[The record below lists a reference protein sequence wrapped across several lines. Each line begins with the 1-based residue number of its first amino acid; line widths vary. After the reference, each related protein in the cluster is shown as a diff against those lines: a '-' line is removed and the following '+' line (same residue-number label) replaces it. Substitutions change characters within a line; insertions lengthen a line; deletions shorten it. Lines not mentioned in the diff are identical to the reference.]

1 MRVLITKLEIV
12 NKRGNNMSLINE
24 KIENFKIKGLGDKG
38 VEKLKRMGV
47 NTLKDILYFF
57 PREYEDCGNIKKISE
72 VKEEEFSVVKGNV
85 IKCEQLRA
93 RSRLSYFKAMV
104 SDGSGI
110 IEAIWF
116 KMPYLKSTIKQGDTI
131 ILKGK
136 AKRDFGIKMV
146 NPGYAKTDEDDI
158 TGEGINPIYPLSTGV
173 NQRFIRAVI
182 QSVIDKCE
190 DEINEILPLE
200 IVEKYKFKSRISA
213 LKSIHQPE
221 KIEDAK
227 SAKKRFAFEEIFL
240 LEMFIMSRKGKSTVT
255 NEYQLEDK
263 KELVKKFIT
272 TIGFELTNAQK
283 RVVTEIYKELKNGKI
298 INRLI
303 QGDVGSGKTI
313 VAIILLLYM
322 VENGYQ
328 GAFMAPTEILAEQHY
343 LSMCD
348 VLREIGVRVEIL
360 SGSVKGSVKTRLL
373 KEIEEGLVDI
383 VVGTHALIE
392 DSVKFKKLA
401 FIVIDEQ
408 HRFGVAQRQRIR
420 DKGVLANLLVMS
432 ATPIPRSMALTI
444 YGDLDVSIIDELP
457 PGRIEIKTKWIN
469 GEKEMNKLVTFIKK
483 KIGEGRQCYFV
494 TPLIEESEKMELTS
508 AQELYSLVTEQYFKN
523 EKSAL
528 LHGKMNSK
536 EKEEIMRNFKKGKT
550 DILVSTTVIEVG
562 VNVPNAVIMVVMNAE
577 RFGLAQLHQLR
588 GRVGRGDKESFCF
601 LVSNAKNED
610 TEKRLKIM
618 EATTDGFE
626 IAEEDLKLRKSGEIF
641 GKRQSGISDLKLV
654 DIIRDIKLIK
664 IAKDEAESYLE
675 KNRWDIN
682 NKELKEEI
690 RIRYESRED
699 KLGG

>member
-1 MRVLITKLEIV
+1 
-12 NKRGNNMSLINE
+12 MSLINE
-24 KIENFKIKGLGDKG
+24 KIENFKIRGIGDKG
-38 VEKLKRMGV
+38 VEKLKKMGLK
-47 NTLKDILYFF
+47 TLKDILYFF
-57 PREYEDCGNIKKISE
+57 PRDYEDGGNLKKISE
-72 VKEEEFSVVKGNV
+72 VREDEFSVVKGNV

-93 RSRLSYFKAMV
+93 KSRLSYFKAMI
-104 SDGSGI
+104 SDGTGI
-110 IEAIWF
+110 IEAVWF
-116 KMPYLKSTIKQGDTI
+116 KMPYLKSTIKNGDTL

-136 AKRDFGIKMV
+136 VKKEFGIKMV
-146 NPGYAKTDEDDI
+146 NPGYFKSEEDVVA
-158 TGEGINPIYPLSTGV
+158 GEGITPVYPLSSGV
-173 NQRFIRAVI
+173 NQRFIRTVVQVVI
-182 QSVIDKCE
+182 EKCE
-190 DEINEILPLE
+190 DDIKEMLPDE
-200 IVEKYKFKSRISA
+200 VIEKYKLKKRAAAI
-213 LKSIHQPE
+213 KSIHFPE
-221 KIEDAK
+221 KIEEAK
-227 SAKKRFAFEEIFL
+227 LAKKRFAFEEIFL
-240 LEMFIMSRKGKSTVT
+240 LEMFIMSRKGKTANK
-255 NEYQLEDK
+255 NEYVLEDK

-272 TIGFELTNAQK
+272 SIGFELTGAQK
-283 RVVTEIYKELKNGKI
+283 RVVTEIYKELKKGKI
-298 INRLI
+298 VNRLI

-328 GAFMAPTEILAEQHY
+328 GVFMAPTEILAEQHY

-360 SGSVKGSVKTRLL
+360 SGSVKGSAKIKLL
-373 KEIEEGLVDI
+373 QEIEKGLVDI
-383 VVGTHALIE
+383 VVGTHAVIE
-392 DSVKFKKLA
+392 ESVKFKNLA
-401 FIVIDEQ
+401 FIIIDEQ
-408 HRFGVAQRQRIR
+408 HRFGVAQRQKIR
-420 DKGVLANLLVMS
+420 DKGVLANLVVMS

-469 GEKEMNKLVTFIKK
+469 GEKEIEKLVTFIKK
-483 KIGEGRQCYFV
+483 KIEEGRQCYFV

-508 AQELYSLVTEQYFKN
+508 AQELYSLVTEQYFKT

-536 EKEEIMRNFKKGKT
+536 EKEDVMRNFKKGKT
-550 DILVSTTVIEVG
+550 DILVATTVIEVG

-601 LVSNAKNED
+601 LVSNSKNED

-618 EATTDGFE
+618 EMTTDGFQ

-654 DIIRDIKLIK
+654 DITRDIKLIK
-664 IAKDEAESYLE
+664 LARDEAEEYLE
-675 KNRWDIN
+675 KNSWKLEN
-682 NKELKEEI
+682 VELLEEI
-690 RIRYESRED
+690 KIRYESRED

>member
-1 MRVLITKLEIV
+1 
-12 NKRGNNMSLINE
+12 MSLINE
-24 KIENFKIKGLGDKG
+24 KIENFKIKGIGDKG
-38 VEKLKRMGV
+38 VEKLKKMGLK
-47 NTLKDILYFF
+47 TLKDILYFF
-57 PREYEDCGNIKKISE
+57 PRDYEDGGNLKKISE
-72 VKEEEFSVVKGNV
+72 VREDEFSVVKGNV

-93 RSRLSYFKAMV
+93 KSRLSYFKAMI
-104 SDGSGI
+104 SDGTGI
-110 IEAIWF
+110 IEAVWF
-116 KMPYLKSTIKQGDTI
+116 KMPYLKSTIKNGDTL

-136 AKRDFGIKMV
+136 VKKEFGIKMV
-146 NPGYAKTDEDDI
+146 NPGYFKSEEDVVA
-158 TGEGINPIYPLSTGV
+158 GEGITPVYPLSSGV
-173 NQRFIRAVI
+173 NQRFIRTVVQVVI
-182 QSVIDKCE
+182 EKCE
-190 DEINEILPLE
+190 DDIKEMLPDE
-200 IVEKYKFKSRISA
+200 VIEKYKLKKRAAAI
-213 LKSIHQPE
+213 KSIHFPE
-221 KIEDAK
+221 KIEEAK
-227 SAKKRFAFEEIFL
+227 LAKKRFAFEEIFL
-240 LEMFIMSRKGKSTVT
+240 LEMFIMSRKGKTANK
-255 NEYQLEDK
+255 NEYVLEDK

-272 TIGFELTNAQK
+272 SIGFELTGAQK
-283 RVVTEIYKELKNGKI
+283 RVVTEIYKELKKGKI
-298 INRLI
+298 VNRLI

-328 GAFMAPTEILAEQHY
+328 GVFMAPTEILAEQHY

-360 SGSVKGSVKTRLL
+360 SGSVKGSAKIKLL
-373 KEIEEGLVDI
+373 QEIEKGLVDI
-383 VVGTHALIE
+383 VVGTHAVIE
-392 DSVKFKKLA
+392 ESVKFKNLA
-401 FIVIDEQ
+401 FIIIDEQ
-408 HRFGVAQRQRIR
+408 HRFGVAQRQKIR
-420 DKGVLANLLVMS
+420 DKGVLANLVVMS

-469 GEKEMNKLVTFIKK
+469 GEKEIEKLVTFIKK
-483 KIGEGRQCYFV
+483 KIEEGRQCYFV

-508 AQELYSLVTEQYFKN
+508 AQELYSLVTEQYFKT

-536 EKEEIMRNFKKGKT
+536 EKEDVMRNFKKGKT
-550 DILVSTTVIEVG
+550 DILVATTVIEVG

-601 LVSNAKNED
+601 LVSNSKNED

-618 EATTDGFE
+618 EMTTDGFQ

-654 DIIRDIKLIK
+654 DITRDIKLIK
-664 IAKDEAESYLE
+664 LARDEAEEYLE
-675 KNRWDIN
+675 KNSWKLEN
-682 NKELKEEI
+682 VELLEEI
-690 RIRYESRED
+690 KIRYESRED

>member
-1 MRVLITKLEIV
+1 
-12 NKRGNNMSLINE
+12 MSLINE
-24 KIENFKIKGLGDKG
+24 KIENFKIRGIGDKG
-38 VEKLKRMGV
+38 VEKLKKMGLK
-47 NTLKDILYFF
+47 TLKDILYFF
-57 PREYEDCGNIKKISE
+57 PRDYEDGGNLKKISE
-72 VKEEEFSVVKGNV
+72 VREDEFSVVKGNV

-93 RSRLSYFKAMV
+93 KSRLSYFKAMI
-104 SDGSGI
+104 SDGTGI
-110 IEAIWF
+110 IEAVWF
-116 KMPYLKSTIKQGDTI
+116 KMPYLKSTIKNGDTL

-136 AKRDFGIKMV
+136 VKKEFGIKMV
-146 NPGYAKTDEDDI
+146 NPGYFKSEEDVVA
-158 TGEGINPIYPLSTGV
+158 GEGITPVYPLSSGV
-173 NQRFIRAVI
+173 NQRFIRTVVQVVI
-182 QSVIDKCE
+182 EKCE
-190 DEINEILPLE
+190 DDIKEMLPDE
-200 IVEKYKFKSRISA
+200 VIEKYKLKKRAAAI
-213 LKSIHQPE
+213 KSIHFPE
-221 KIEDAK
+221 KIEEAK
-227 SAKKRFAFEEIFL
+227 LAKKRFAFEEIFL
-240 LEMFIMSRKGKSTVT
+240 LEMFIMSRKGKTANK
-255 NEYQLEDK
+255 NEYVLEDK

-272 TIGFELTNAQK
+272 SIGFELTGAQK
-283 RVVTEIYKELKNGKI
+283 RVVTEIYKELKKGKI
-298 INRLI
+298 VNRLI

-328 GAFMAPTEILAEQHY
+328 GVFMAPTEILAEQHY

-360 SGSVKGSVKTRLL
+360 SGSVKGSAKIKLL
-373 KEIEEGLVDI
+373 QEIEEGLVDI
-383 VVGTHALIE
+383 VVGTHAVIE
-392 DSVKFKKLA
+392 ESVKFKNLA
-401 FIVIDEQ
+401 FIIIDEQ
-408 HRFGVAQRQRIR
+408 HRFGVAQRQKIR
-420 DKGVLANLLVMS
+420 DKGVLANLVVMS

-469 GEKEMNKLVTFIKK
+469 GEKEIEKLVTFIKK
-483 KIGEGRQCYFV
+483 KIEEGRQCYFV

-508 AQELYSLVTEQYFKN
+508 AQELYSLVTEQYFKT

-536 EKEEIMRNFKKGKT
+536 EKEDVMRNFKKGKT
-550 DILVSTTVIEVG
+550 DILVATTVIEVG

-601 LVSNAKNED
+601 LVSNSKNED

-618 EATTDGFE
+618 EMTTDGFQ

-654 DIIRDIKLIK
+654 DITRDIKLIK
-664 IAKDEAESYLE
+664 LARDEAEEYLE
-675 KNRWDIN
+675 KNSWKLEN
-682 NKELKEEI
+682 VELLEEI
-690 RIRYESRED
+690 KIRYESRED

>member
-1 MRVLITKLEIV
+1 
-12 NKRGNNMSLINE
+12 MSLINE
-24 KIENFKIKGLGDKG
+24 KIENFKIKGIGDKG
-38 VEKLKRMGV
+38 VEKLKKMGLK
-47 NTLKDILYFF
+47 TLKDILYFF
-57 PREYEDCGNIKKISE
+57 PRDYEDGGNLKKISE
-72 VKEEEFSVVKGNV
+72 VREDEFSVVKGNV

-93 RSRLSYFKAMV
+93 KSRLSYFKAMI
-104 SDGSGI
+104 SDGTGI
-110 IEAIWF
+110 IEAVWF
-116 KMPYLKSTIKQGDTI
+116 KMPYLKSTIKNGDTL

-136 AKRDFGIKMV
+136 VKKEFGIKMV
-146 NPGYAKTDEDDI
+146 NPGYFKSEEDVVA
-158 TGEGINPIYPLSTGV
+158 GEGITPVYPLSSGV
-173 NQRFIRAVI
+173 NQRFIRTVVQVVI
-182 QSVIDKCE
+182 EKCE
-190 DEINEILPLE
+190 DDIKEMLPDE
-200 IVEKYKFKSRISA
+200 VIEKYKLKKRAAAI
-213 LKSIHQPE
+213 KSIHFPE
-221 KIEDAK
+221 KIEEAK
-227 SAKKRFAFEEIFL
+227 LAKKRFAFEEIFL
-240 LEMFIMSRKGKSTVT
+240 LEMFIMSRKGKTANK
-255 NEYQLEDK
+255 NEYVLEDK

-272 TIGFELTNAQK
+272 SIGFELTGAQK
-283 RVVTEIYKELKNGKI
+283 RVVTEIYKELKKGKI
-298 INRLI
+298 VNRLI

-328 GAFMAPTEILAEQHY
+328 GVFMAPTEILAEQHY

-360 SGSVKGSVKTRLL
+360 SGSVKGSAKIKLL
-373 KEIEEGLVDI
+373 QEIEEGLVDI
-383 VVGTHALIE
+383 VVGTHAVIE
-392 DSVKFKKLA
+392 ESVKFKNLA
-401 FIVIDEQ
+401 FIIIDEQ
-408 HRFGVAQRQRIR
+408 HRFGVAQRQKIR
-420 DKGVLANLLVMS
+420 DKGVLANLVVMS

-469 GEKEMNKLVTFIKK
+469 GEKEIEKLVTFIKK
-483 KIGEGRQCYFV
+483 KIEEGRQCYFV

-508 AQELYSLVTEQYFKN
+508 AQELYSLVTEQYFKT

-536 EKEEIMRNFKKGKT
+536 EKEDVMRNFKKGKT
-550 DILVSTTVIEVG
+550 DILVATTVIEVG

-601 LVSNAKNED
+601 LVSNSKNED

-618 EATTDGFE
+618 EMTTDGFQ

-654 DIIRDIKLIK
+654 DITRDIKLIK
-664 IAKDEAESYLE
+664 LARDEAEEYLE
-675 KNRWDIN
+675 KNSWKLEN
-682 NKELKEEI
+682 VELLEEI
-690 RIRYESRED
+690 KIRYESRED